1 VLFTS
6 DRGGSPQIYKL
17 TLAGNQLTR
26 VTFNGR
32 YNARPQLAADGRTL
46 VMVHRGEGG
55 GFVIASQDL
64 VTNDFR
70 RLTQS
75 ALDESPTVAPNGAM
89 VMYTSKQ
96 GRRTVLAVVSID
108 ARVRFLLPS
117 QSGDVREPA
126 WSPFLK

>member
-1 VLFTS
+1 
-6 DRGGSPQIYKL
+6 
-17 TLAGNQLTR
+17 
-26 VTFNGR
+26 
-32 YNARPQLAADGRTL
+32 
-46 VMVHRGEGG
+46 
-55 GFVIASQDL
+55 
-64 VTNDFR
+64 
-70 RLTQS
+70 
-75 ALDESPTVAPNGAM
+75 M